1 MMMAGLIALGILG
14 VLLVLFIIAIAIWAF
29 VFWILM
35 IIDCATRKFK
45 DNIEKVVWIIVI
57 VFLHILGALIYYFVV
72 KRKNK
77 H

>member
-1 MMMAGLIALGILG
+1 MVGELIALGVGVAIL
-14 VLLVLFIIAIAIWAF
+14 VLLLIAIAIWAF

-45 DNIEKVVWIIVI
+45 DSIEKVVWIIVI

-72 KRKNK
+72 KRQNK

>member
-1 MMMAGLIALGILG
+1 MGLGLSLPFAFVFFFLMIFVISILST
-14 VLLVLFIIAIAIWAF
+14 

-35 IIDCATRKFK
+35 IIDVAKRKFK
-45 DNIEKVVWIIVI
+45 NDNDKILWILVI
-57 VFLHILGALIYYFVV
+57 VLTGIIGALIYYFVV